1 MKKFITFMLV
11 ALLFPIGLALFG
23 CAGGGSEADH
33 IYNMVMCQATNP
45 AQIAVMD
52 ATENEHSTYIWLERV
67 STYLKLNE
75 GNYKHFTKANGWTK
89 NAQSENKLT
98 QDVINDFRDRIVNV
112 KAKDTKAQFNIYV
125 RDMDVLSAYQMVVE
139 AELNDDDYK
148 IILAEDGSGLYSAFQ
163 TRYITNK
170 TVTETIDEPYAQLL
184 QDVEGFD
191 TVIAQ
196 MKKGNYTANLGGDNE
211 YKYVF
216 AAATKSNVQIYLY
229 IKSDLKTKLDA
240 NASIAGSKIY
250 QSAGFITSQ
259 DEDLVKINF
268 VEKPLAET
276 YQKLSDANKEVYKE
290 LSLGE
295 KYSLF
300 TRSEKPTLVIAGTSI
315 TSMAG
320 LNLVEDV
327 TNVEDIPE
335 EAKAIAGYSEIQND
349 TDKLTAYNQYLE
361 YKAVFEAIEKVY
373 GQTYDILYK
382 DHPKC
387 GPEDG
392 RESYWTS
399 RYSIKG
405 KWQYHLVQD
414 FFANN
419 EAGKKIGILPSGIGI
434 DNFVFLGYKFNVA
447 GWDSSF
453 YKTFPEDSTMFL
465 ITTTP
470 TANYTNFG
478 STRDYMIDGQKHDN
492 AYTWNTYKI
501 HQILDPD
508 TYNYYT
514 VDRLGNVKREVK
526 YTIDGVEKSV
536 FVDCGA
542 DLSSVEELKGYTWT
556 DSQGNAITSVPSQST
571 MFTSALT
578 ITGKKVSK

>member
-112 KAKDTKAQFNIYV
+112 KAKDAKAQFNIYV

-139 AELNDDDYK
+139 ADLNDDDYK

-240 NASIAGSKIY
+240 NASIAESKIY
-250 QSAGFITSQ
+250 QSAGFIASQ

-276 YQKLSDANKEVYKE
+276 YQKLSNAKKEVYKE

-349 TDKLTAYNQYLE
+349 SDKLIAYNQYLE

-392 RESYWTS
+392 RESYWIS

-419 EAGKKIGILPSGIGI
+419 ESGKKIGILPSGIGI

-478 STRDYMIDGQKHDN
+478 STRDYMIDGEKHDN

-526 YTIDGVEKSV
+526 YTINGVEKSV

-571 MFTSALT
+571 MFTSALS
-578 ITGKKVSK
+578 ITGTKVSE